1 MLRTLLVHEYRRFT
15 CVIRSCRHRCC
26 PASGQA
32 DAHTLCR
39 NLYAKVFGAS
49 EEFLSTRVQT
59 LDGALPPPAAEVFAR
74 FGGLPRDI

>member
-1 MLRTLLVHEYRRFT
+1 VHEYRKIHLRDPQL
-15 CVIRSCRHRCC
+15 
-26 PASGQA
+26 PASLLPRQWAGT

-59 LDGALPPPAAEVFAR
+59 LDGVLPAPAAEVFAR
-74 FGGLPRDI
+74 FGGLPQA